1 MLNLFISD
9 FCRKPF
15 LLFFLF
21 LSLPVY
27 ELMALPATEECIA
40 CHGERDMG
48 SLFIDQKEFKNSVH
62 KDLSCTDCHDD
73 ITNLPHQEK
82 LKTVSCQICHEDIFK
97 IYAKSIH
104 GKEKAKG
111 EELVATC
118 KDCHGTHNI
127 RSSKDPQSLT
137 YPVNL
142 PKTCSRCHEDEKITK
157 EKHIPVEKP
166 YKSYSESIHGKAV
179 IQRKSMMAPSCSTC
193 HGSHDIL
200 LSSDSGS
207 KTNRNNIPKLCG
219 TCHYGVY
226 ETYIDSIHGV
236 AFQKGAQDSPVCTT
250 CHGEHLIEPP
260 KEPTSL
266 VYSTT
271 ISKSTCPQCHA
282 AERITKKYGL
292 PSDRV
297 ISYFDSYHGLA
308 DKYGDTTVAN
318 CASCHGVHNIYPGN
332 DPRSTINPDNLVQ
345 TCGKCHRGATANF
358 AKGKIHGSIIKT
370 KELSGIVKY
379 YVRLFYFILIPLVIL
394 GMLAHNILDYA
405 YRLRLKSMEQK
416 NLKTYLRLSLSE
428 RVQHII
434 MFVSFIILVI
444 SGFALRLKLNFP
456 FLSGETNSLLRST
469 THRIAA
475 VLFIIV
481 SIYHVFYLLRN
492 NRGKGIIRDMM
503 PALKDIQDALGAL
516 MTYLGFRKEYPQLGR
531 FSYIEKSE
539 YFALIWGAVIM
550 IATGIVMWFEEFFMR
565 FIPKWGLDVADMI
578 HYYEAILA
586 TLAIIVW
593 HFYHVHI
600 KPGAKYTNLAW
611 LTGKL
616 TEEEMKE
623 EHPLELDETEKE

>member
-1 MLNLFISD
+1 
-9 FCRKPF
+9 
-15 LLFFLF
+15 
-21 LSLPVY
+21 
-27 ELMALPATEECIA
+27 
-40 CHGERDMG
+40 MG

-345 TCGKCHRGATANF
+345 TCGKCHRGATTNF
-358 AKGKIHGSIIKT
+358 ARGQIHGSIIKT